1 MKILKKLKHYA
12 SHQTRKH
19 LVESLI
25 LSKVDY
31 CNVLFKVLPKYQIQ
45 RVNKLIQTSAGFV
58 KYKYGELKDIGDMN
72 WLLIE
77 EKIDFALM
85 KLFNGV
91 NDKNMPEN

>member
-1 MKILKKLKHYA
+1 M
-12 SHQTRKH
+12 
-19 LVESLI
+19 
-25 LSKVDY
+25 
-31 CNVLFKVLPKYQIQ
+31 
-45 RVNKLIQTSAGFV
+45 

>member
-1 MKILKKLKHYA
+1 MLPIKKQKHV
-12 SHQTRKH
+12 
-19 LVESLI
+19 VESLI

-31 CNVLFKVLPKYQIQ
+31 CNVLFKGLPKYQIQ

-58 KYKYGELKDIGDMN
+58 KYKYEELKDIGDMN

-85 KLFNGV
+85 KLFGL